1 MNIYLFLLGPISFF
15 WFVGLPSILLALT
28 KATFRKIPYER

>member
-15 WFVGLPSILLALT
+15 WFVGLPGILLVLT
-28 KATFRKIPYER
+28 EATLEKSYYER